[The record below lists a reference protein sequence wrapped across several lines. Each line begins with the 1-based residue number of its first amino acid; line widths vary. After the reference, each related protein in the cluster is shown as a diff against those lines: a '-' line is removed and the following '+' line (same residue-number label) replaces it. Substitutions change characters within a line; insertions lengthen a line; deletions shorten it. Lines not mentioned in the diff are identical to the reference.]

1 MSWEQYA
8 PTSESQLA
16 RLSRLKTACGGE
28 EAEAIVRRN
37 QQQQQERAPATIPT
51 LGDSAKPSGI
61 AALYKDSYYGGRGGS
76 DTAAAGGGGGGVG
89 GGDELGGSARRRGA
103 ELREYAR
110 TCQAFVADIERAV
123 HLLDTIAQQQ
133 EQVTSKTQALHA
145 TCESLLSEQHTLEAQ
160 VKALSAP
167 LQRFGAL
174 RELGPALG
182 LPFASQS
189 SAGGAGGEDGAP
201 RRASVGVGAGGDGA
215 RWGGGTGL
223 VRRAS
228 SGGGGGGPGGGR
240 VLLHP
245 GSDEFAEA
253 LARAASAMA
262 YLRRHPEFI
271 EGPQY
276 VDKYVQLLSRAL
288 ALVKN
293 QVMEYLEQA
302 ARLSGEKPVVEGRLE
317 TSEIYSRF
325 RSVSHRVNAGVAL
338 MRKYVSAAPLV
349 KTLLSD
355 FRQLY
360 FEKRLALL
368 RPAVRSHLEAMSKQ
382 RGITAMI
389 RFGAAFLVR
398 VGQLET
404 QLYDACLGPEEEQEQ
419 AQNQQQRETA
429 AASSSSNGTDET
441 KGSSSPRGEEGKGG
455 RGNQQEEEGGGEEE
469 GQGEEEE
476 AKRELDLQREEEA
489 AEVEEGRAGLYGMLL
504 QLCSE
509 LHKHLRPRVYHGT
522 DMDTLCELVSVIR
535 EEIVEEQRGRHGL
548 SQINPVATAAA
559 GAGAGHEGGGG
570 GGGEAAIET
579 ILMKLVQDSQERLI
593 YMATKVI
600 QDDIASFRPT
610 PEDLDY
616 PGMLLRAAK
625 GGGTGDSLV
634 NARTGPGDQPSPSS
648 PPSSGKGS
656 APAYTTWYPPLRST
670 LQVLSKVYRAVD
682 MGVFEDLAQL
692 SVAACAESLKKAA
705 VSISAGVTAGS
716 APSPPVS
723 SGGGGRGAPGGALAG
738 GSVVPRAGAAAAP
751 PAGSGEGGL
760 DAQLFLIKHLLTLRE
775 QLTPF
780 HIQFVHAEQKLNFGS
795 TRMALRK
802 FIRHTP
808 ALFRLSSK
816 NALVELTV
824 DSIPTIDEVQARAF
838 EDTSREDVDGA
849 GLESLRAQ
857 PFANP
862 DRVKDAFHAAVF
874 SATAALPRVC
884 AAMSLYLDNKATEG
898 ILLHPVQRRVVDAVD
913 GVRDVLQR
921 LHPAEDLEEIMP
933 LLTRVSQLALSAGED
948 GGNAPP
954 SPAQGK

>member
-1 MSWEQYA
+1 LFAFVCGTQGGDSGHVAMSWEQYA

-37 QQQQQERAPATIPT
+37 HQQQQERPPATIPT

-61 AALYKDSYYGGRGGS
+61 AALYKDSYYGGRVGS
-76 DTAAAGGGGGGVG
+76 GNAAAGGGGGGVG
-89 GGDELGGSARRRGA
+89 GGDELGESARRRGA

-133 EQVTSKTQALHA
+133 EQQVTSKTQALHA

-182 LPFASQS
+182 LPFTSQS
-189 SAGGAGGEDGAP
+189 SAGGAGGEGGAP
-201 RRASVGVGAGGDGA
+201 RRTSVGVGVGGDGA

-271 EGPQY
+271 ESPQY

-404 QLYDACLGPEEEQEQ
+404 QLYDACLGPEEEQVQ
-419 AQNQQQRETA
+419 VQNQQERETA
-429 AASSSSNGTDET
+429 ASSSNGADEA
-441 KGSSSPRGEEGKGG
+441 KGSSYPRGEEGGGG
-455 RGNQQEEEGGGEEE
+455 RGNQQEEEGQE
-469 GQGEEEE
+469 EEEE

-559 GAGAGHEGGGG
+559 GAGAGHEGDGG

-579 ILMKLVQDSQERLI
+579 ILMK
-593 YMATKVI
+593 
-600 QDDIASFRPT
+600 
-610 PEDLDY
+610 
-616 PGMLLRAAK
+616 
-625 GGGTGDSLV
+625 
-634 NARTGPGDQPSPSS
+634 
-648 PPSSGKGS
+648 
-656 APAYTTWYPPLRST
+656 
-670 LQVLSKVYRAVD
+670 
-682 MGVFEDLAQL
+682 
-692 SVAACAESLKKAA
+692 
-705 VSISAGVTAGS
+705 
-716 APSPPVS
+716 
-723 SGGGGRGAPGGALAG
+723 
-738 GSVVPRAGAAAAP
+738 
-751 PAGSGEGGL
+751 
-760 DAQLFLIKHLLTLRE
+760 
-775 QLTPF
+775 
-780 HIQFVHAEQKLNFGS
+780 
-795 TRMALRK
+795 
-802 FIRHTP
+802 
-808 ALFRLSSK
+808 
-816 NALVELTV
+816 
-824 DSIPTIDEVQARAF
+824 
-838 EDTSREDVDGA
+838 
-849 GLESLRAQ
+849 
-857 PFANP
+857 
-862 DRVKDAFHAAVF
+862 
-874 SATAALPRVC
+874 
-884 AAMSLYLDNKATEG
+884 
-898 ILLHPVQRRVVDAVD
+898 
-913 GVRDVLQR
+913 
-921 LHPAEDLEEIMP
+921 
-933 LLTRVSQLALSAGED
+933 
-948 GGNAPP
+948 
-954 SPAQGK
+954 

>member
-8 PTSESQLA
+8 PTSESQLG
-16 RLSRLKTACGGE
+16 RLSRLKAACGGD
-28 EAEAIVRRN
+28 EAEAAVRRN
-37 QQQQQERAPATIPT
+37 QAALPPVPK
-51 LGDSAKPSGI
+51 LGDSVKPAGI
-61 AALYKDSYYGGRGGS
+61 ATLYKDSYGGWGAS
-76 DTAAAGGGGGGVG
+76 IEGVG
-89 GGDELGGSARRRGA
+89 DGDDELGENARKRGA
-103 ELREYAR
+103 QLREYAQ

-123 HLLDTIAQQQ
+123 YLLDTIAQQQ

-145 TCESLLSEQHTLEAQ
+145 TCDSLLAEQKRLEAQ

-174 RELGPALG
+174 GELGPALG
-182 LPFASQS
+182 LPFVSPS
-189 SAGGAGGEDGAP
+189 SRGDAGS
-201 RRASVGVGAGGDGA
+201 RNASVGAGAAAAAAAAEGGGGDGA

-223 VRRAS
+223 VRRSS
-228 SGGGGGGPGGGR
+228 SGGGGGGGGGGAGGR
-240 VLLHP
+240 ALLHP

-262 YLRRHPEFI
+262 YLRRHPEFM

-276 VDKYVQLLSRAL
+276 VEKYSQLLSRAL

-293 QVMEYLEQA
+293 QVIEYLEQA
-302 ARLSGEKPVVEGRLE
+302 ARLSAEKAVVEGRLE

-325 RSVSHRVNAGVAL
+325 RGVSHRVKAGVCL
-338 MRKYVSAAPLV
+338 MRKYVSSTPLV

-368 RPAVRSHLEAMSKQ
+368 RPAVRAHLDVMSKQ
-382 RGITAMI
+382 RGLTAMI

-404 QLYDACLGPEEEQEQ
+404 QLYDACLGPDEEQ
-419 AQNQQQRETA
+419 AQDGA
-429 AASSSSNGTDET
+429 AADKKAGLKGKEKAGDEDA
-441 KGSSSPRGEEGKGG
+441 
-455 RGNQQEEEGGGEEE
+455 GGEGT
-469 GQGEEEE
+469 GQKKKEDGKEKDEE
-476 AKRELDLQREEEA
+476 AKELELQRAEEE

-509 LHKHLRPRVYHGT
+509 LHKHLRPRVFHGT

-535 EEIVEEQRGRHGL
+535 EEIVEEQRGRHGA
-548 SQINPVATAAA
+548 SQVKLETATTT
-559 GAGAGHEGGGG
+559 GSTGEGGDGGG

-579 ILMKLVQDSQERLI
+579 VLMKLVQDSQERLI

-600 QDDIASFRPT
+600 EDDIAGFRPA
-610 PEDLDY
+610 PEHLDY
-616 PGMLLRAAK
+616 PGMLLRAAN
-625 GGGTGDSLV
+625 GGDDGL
-634 NARTGPGDQPSPSS
+634 PSVGS
-648 PPSSGKGS
+648 PTAA

-692 SVAACAESLKKAA
+692 SVAACAESMKRAA
-705 VSISAGVTAGS
+705 VAISTGVSPAGAAS
-716 APSPPVS
+716 S
-723 SGGGGRGAPGGALAG
+723 SGKGDGRGAISSPAAPPGGALG
-738 GSVVPRAGAAAAP
+738 GGGGGPGGAAATSAQ
-751 PAGSGEGGL
+751 AVAGEGGL

-780 HIQFVHAEQKLNFGS
+780 HIQFVRAEQKLNFGS

-824 DSIPTIDEVQARAF
+824 DSIPTIDEIQVDAKGDMEASLKSACSAFITCAVELVASPLLSWLSKARAF
-838 EDTSREDVDGA
+838 QDREDGE
-849 GLESLRAQ
+849 GLERLRAQ

-862 DRVKDAFHAAVF
+862 ARAKETVHAAVF

-884 AAMSLYLDNKATEG
+884 SAMSLYLDNRATEG

-921 LHPAEDLEEIMP
+921 LHPAQDLDEILP
-933 LLTRVSQLALSAGED
+933 LLARVSQLALSAGEE
-948 GGNAPP
+948 GKMSPP
-954 SPAQGK
+954 SPT